1 MINSISIL
9 QEALLMNIKNRVLI
23 VEDEKRIGR
32 FLQLEL
38 EHEGY
43 DCIIEHN
50 GISALDRIG
59 QDHFDLILLDI
70 MLPDIDGLSICQR
83 IREMSAVPIL
93 ILSAKDDIETKVAG
107 LDLGANDYLT
117 KPFNSRELFARIRVL
132 LRKRSSERLS
142 ENFLQLQNMI
152 LYLDRHEVQVDDN
165 VFTLTKKEFE
175 LLAYLVRNKNIV
187 LTRDRI
193 LEEVWGYDYI
203 GDTNVVDVY
212 VRYIRSKIDETV
224 GRKYIFTIRGV
235 GYVAKD

>member
-1 MINSISIL
+1 MKTKERI
-9 QEALLMNIKNRVLI
+9 LI
-23 VEDEKRIGR
+23 VEDEKKIAR

-43 DCIIEHN
+43 ECVLEYN
-50 GISALDRIG
+50 GGTALDRIG

-70 MLPDIDGLSICQR
+70 MLPDIDGLTICQR
-83 IREMSAVPIL
+83 TREMSNVPIM
-93 ILSAKDDIETKVAG
+93 ILSAKDDVETKVAG

-117 KPFNSRELFARIRVL
+117 KPFNSKELFARIRAL
-132 LRKRSSERLS
+132 LRKRSTEKSN
-142 ENFLQLQNMI
+142 ENFLQLQN
-152 LYLDRHEVQVDDN
+152 LTLFLDRHEVQIDN
-165 VFTLTKKEFE
+165 QVFSLTKKEFE
-175 LLAYLVRNKNIV
+175 LLTYLVRNKNIV

-212 VRYIRSKIDETV
+212 IRYLRSKIDEVV
-224 GRKYIFTIRGV
+224 GRKYIFTIRGI